1 MNADH
6 RILVDGGLFSII
18 IQRLTLQLIEDYGR
32 FENTALIGIQPRGA
46 KLLDR
51 IASRIEEELDS
62 DLSYGKLD
70 ISFYRD
76 DYRRGENIL
85 QTYST
90 DINFTIEG
98 KTVVLIDDVLYTG
111 RSVNAALSALNH
123 YGRASKVALLTLV
136 NRRFDR
142 QLPIMPNYVG
152 LEVDALDHSYV
163 KVNWKET
170 EGSDGVV
177 LKRDKDD

>member
-1 MNADH
+1 MTADH
-6 RILVDGGLFSII
+6 RVLVDGGLFNII

-51 IASRIEEELDS
+51 IAANLQQELS
-62 DLSYGKLD
+62 SELSIGKLD

-76 DYRRGENIL
+76 DYRRGDNMLE
-85 QTYST
+85 TYST
-90 DINFTIEG
+90 DINFTIED
-98 KTVVLIDDVLYTG
+98 KTVVLVDDVLYTG

-152 LEVDALDHSYV
+152 LEVDALDQSYV
-163 KVNWKET
+163 KVNWKEND
-170 EGSDGVV
+170 GGDGVL